1 MLIFQSLTLNMD
13 SAGFLVVL
21 FMVIKR
27 LWWRQKALEL
37 MHLAVCVAD
46 AVCQDSILQ
55 LLMRSNA
62 LDCFACILR
71 PTLYNDGSEDT
82 VGKLVTSCYQGSAAY
97 VDCHLL

>member
-21 FMVIKR
+21 FTVIRRR
-27 LWWRQKALEL
+27 LGWRQKALEL
-37 MHLAVCVAD
+37 LHLAVCVAD

-71 PTLYNDGSEDT
+71 PTLYNDESEDT
-82 VGKLVTSCYQGSAAY
+82 VGKLVTS
-97 VDCHLL
+97 